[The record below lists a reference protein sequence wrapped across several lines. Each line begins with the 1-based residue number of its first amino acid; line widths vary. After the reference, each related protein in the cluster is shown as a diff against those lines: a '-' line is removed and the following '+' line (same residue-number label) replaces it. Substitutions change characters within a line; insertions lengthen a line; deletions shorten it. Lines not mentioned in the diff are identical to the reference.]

1 MTYSNDKTNAS
12 DDSILILEYLILS
25 RKISDLIKK
34 SLDSY
39 EYLTKIKLQKPNN
52 PKEAI
57 QWCSKVIIHF
67 KRDIKELK
75 MIEGIQR
82 TEGIQTCECEAIE
95 FLKEE
100 IEKLKNIK
108 EEIAEFDE
116 EIADIKT
123 SIIRCSSIK
132 KIEICLDHDNNIS
145 IKEYNR
151 ID

>member
-12 DDSILILEYLILS
+12 DASILILKYLILS

-34 SLDSY
+34 SLDST
-39 EYLTKIKLQKPNN
+39 EYLTKIKLLRRDD

-57 QWCSKVIIHF
+57 QRCSKVIIQF

-75 MIEGIQR
+75 R
-82 TEGIQTCECEAIE
+82 TEGIQMCDPQAIE

-100 IEKLKNIK
+100 IKKLKYIK
-108 EEIAEFDE
+108 EEIAEVDE
-116 EIADIKT
+116 EIEDIIT
-123 SIIRCSSIK
+123 SISRYSPIK
-132 KIEICLDHDNNIS
+132 KIEICLDHNNIS